1 MRSPILSQINPN
13 NMTPV
18 LDMGNSNS
26 VIEQNIARLKITN
39 PEIYEKYKNDP
50 KVLVHMANS
59 FLEVAKDPE
68 MTALEELEAPR
79 KYDMLKTAFTDANR
93 VSVVDQQRKDAED
106 FGEDYALDQRAKS
119 LAAVRRAEKAAS
131 TTLFD
136 DGNKVPSAY
145 TEPVLYNNPE
155 ENDFGQLDNVEEPA
169 LLADFTSPMPTG
181 ARLDP
186 YMDIPKV
193 KGQYDPIDDMVAGE
207 NLYPYTSTPDGHH
220 RMPNGSIMPDS
231 EMPVGARLDPYMDI
245 PTVEE
250 ETAVLTNKDDKKVK
264 PNNNGILNTTTTA
277 SQDRM
282 SSPVTA
288 NARGSAMPYGKVGRN
303 EMLMRMGA
311 KMMAGST
318 QGYGAAMD
326 AAFSEYGNIQD
337 ANRQAE
343 TDAFNKAEATRLAE
357 ARIQSQ
363 KDKAKA
369 NKKAMG
375 MPSAVYKQAALT
387 AITDIKGRL
396 ANESAFNPFD
406 NNTGL
411 FGYAMSHVAG
421 TDAHDTAN
429 AIDTIEASI
438 GFDRLQKMRDDSPTG
453 GALGQVSNIEL
464 ALLRKS
470 LGSLKQSSSRAQ
482 FVKNLNSIEAQYK
495 KAVAAVEAQQRE
507 WYRMQGVDVPEP
519 VTDKSEPAVVGGYSI
534 VTKQK

>member
-1 MRSPILSQINPN
+1 MRRPVLSQNYPN
-13 NMTPV
+13 YSPPMPPV
-18 LDMGNSNS
+18 LNTGNTNS
-26 VIEQNIARLKITN
+26 VIQQNIDSLKITN

-50 KVLVHMANS
+50 KTLVYMANS

-68 MTALEELEAPR
+68 MTALEQLEAPSSSFKTSNFR
-79 KYDMLKTAFTDANR
+79 DNVAGGLKTYMQR
-93 VSVVDQQRKDAED
+93 RKDDKE

-119 LAAVRRAEKAAS
+119 LAAVSRAQKDPT

-136 DGNKVPSAY
+136 DGNKVPPIY
-145 TEPVLYNNPE
+145 NEPVLYSTPE
-155 ENDFGQLDNVEEPA
+155 ENVGLEN
-169 LLADFTSPMPTG
+169 PMPTG

-193 KGQYDPIDDMVAGE
+193 KQDDPIDDMVAGE
-207 NLYPYTSTPDGHH
+207 NLYQYTSTPDGHH

-231 EMPVGARLDPYMDI
+231 EMPVGARLDPYMEI
-245 PTVEE
+245 PQTDVPEG
-250 ETAVLTNKDDKKVK
+250 VLNAKGGARPKG
-264 PNNNGILNTTTTA
+264 NGILNTDTT
-277 SQDRM
+277 SSNDRKG
-282 SSPVTA
+282 SAVSA
-288 NARGSAMPYGKVGRN
+288 NARGSMMPFGKINRN
-303 EMLMRMGA
+303 EALMRIGGA
-311 KMMAGST
+311 IIGGSDQGFAGSARAAT
-318 QGYGAAMD
+318 QE
-326 AAFSEYGNIQD
+326 FGNIQD

-357 ARIQSQ
+357 ARIQAQ
-363 KDKAKA
+363 KDKADK

-482 FVKNLNSIEAQYK
+482 FVKNLNSIEVQYK

-519 VTDKSEPAVVGGYSI
+519 VTDKSKPAVVGGYSI

>member
-1 MRSPILSQINPN
+1 MSRAILLNKRRKKKKPVLLPQNTYGEALRNQYNGNLDLLDKTDAYKLKEVNTGTAGYIDSLMPPVLEQSAPNLNLMDEDEALSIFQNPN
-13 NMTPV
+13 STENDILQAQKYVSGNFPDVPSLSNNKVMDEQTATGILQNPNADPV
-18 LDMGNSNS
+18 ELNAAREYFSGGALSEPVGSGRGNYGMPAPALDELS
-26 VIEQNIARLKITN
+26 AT
-39 PEIYEKYKNDP
+39 D
-50 KVLVHMANS
+50 
-59 FLEVAKDPE
+59 
-68 MTALEELEAPR
+68 TALLPA
-79 KYDMLKTAFTDANR
+79 
-93 VSVVDQQRKDAED
+93 Q
-106 FGEDYALDQRAKS
+106 GE
-119 LAAVRRAEKAAS
+119 
-131 TTLFD
+131 
-136 DGNKVPSAY
+136 
-145 TEPVLYNNPE
+145 
-155 ENDFGQLDNVEEPA
+155 
-169 LLADFTSPMPTG
+169 MPTG
-181 ARLDP
+181 ARKDP
-186 YMDIPKV
+186 YMAIP
-193 KGQYDPIDDMVAGE
+193 
-207 NLYPYTSTPDGHH
+207 STKEGYH
-220 RMPNGSIMPDS
+220 IMPDGTLMADS
-231 EMPVGARLDPYMDI
+231 EMESEG
-245 PTVEE
+245 
-250 ETAVLTNKDDKKVK
+250 VLNAKGEPK
-264 PNNNGILNTTTTA
+264 PKGNGILNTDTT
-277 SQDRM
+277 SSSDRK
-282 SSPVTA
+282 SSAVSS
-288 NARGSAMPYGKVGRN
+288 NARGSMMPFAKINRN
-303 EMLMRMGA
+303 EALMRIGGA
-311 KMMAGST
+311 MVGGSS
-318 QGYGAAMD
+318 QGFSGAMK
-326 AAFSEYGNIQD
+326 AATDEFGNIQD

-482 FVKNLNSIEAQYK
+482 FIKNLNSIETQYK

-519 VTDKSEPAVVGGYSI
+519 KNNSAEPAVVGGYSI

>member
-1 MRSPILSQINPN
+1 MPAPVRRPVLSQSYPNYMPPMAPALDTAPAKKKSKLVPVVINPN
-13 NMTPV
+13 T
-18 LDMGNSNS
+18 
-26 VIEQNIARLKITN
+26 T
-39 PEIYEKYKNDP
+39 
-50 KVLVHMANS
+50 MAYTVM
-59 FLEVAKDPE
+59 LDPE
-68 MTALEELEAPR
+68 NNKVVSDGSDISNMMTSNIDSEKETLEAANQQYRQNTVVDPYQEAEQKMKVANDKFNLAQQYELGSSPYLEEYTDASNEAKAILENDIEPNAIDGVLNSSNTYRQAPHALDVFEQDGLDRKQGAEEYLGEDMMASVNAFNATNSAVIPTQGMALEQE
-79 KYDMLKTAFTDANR
+79 
-93 VSVVDQQRKDAED
+93 
-106 FGEDYALDQRAKS
+106 
-119 LAAVRRAEKAAS
+119 
-131 TTLFD
+131 
-136 DGNKVPSAY
+136 
-145 TEPVLYNNPE
+145 
-155 ENDFGQLDNVEEPA
+155 
-169 LLADFTSPMPTG
+169 MPTG

-186 YMDIPKV
+186 YMEIP
-193 KGQYDPIDDMVAGE
+193 
-207 NLYPYTSTPDGHH
+207 STKEGYH
-220 RMPNGSIMPDS
+220 RMPDGTLMADS
-231 EMPVGARLDPYMDI
+231 EMEADG
-245 PTVEE
+245 
-250 ETAVLTNKDDKKVK
+250 VLNTKDEPK
-264 PNNNGILNTTTTA
+264 PEGKGILNTTTTA

-343 TDAFNKAEATRLAE
+343 TDAFKNQEATRLAE

-363 KDKAKA
+363 KDKAAA

-464 ALLRKS
+464 ALLRQS

-482 FVKNLNSIEAQYK
+482 FVKNLNSIETQYK

-519 VTDKSEPAVVGGYSI
+519 KNNSAEPVVVDGYQ
-534 VTKQK
+534 VQQTKK